1 MAREIEIKVALD
13 DPARLRARLHSLGAA
28 GETPVFEV
36 NSIFDTPDG
45 RLRTARM
52 ALRLREIRSVDRA
65 RVLRTV
71 LTLKRPVDETEYR
84 AGGVA
89 PAGKTGSAKIRE
101 EIETDVAGAPAM
113 ASILAALGYRPAVIY
128 EKRRETF
135 RCAACE
141 IVIDEL
147 PCLGWFAEIEGP
159 TQAAVESAAADL
171 GLDAAP
177 PIDDTYIAL
186 AVRAGAAVEDR
197 RELRF
202 P

>member
-13 DPARLRARLHSLGAA
+13 DPARLRARLQALGAA

-36 NSIFDTPDG
+36 NWIFDTADE
-45 RLRTARM
+45 RLRAARM
-52 ALRLREIRSVDRA
+52 ALRLREIRSADRS

-71 LTLKRPVDETEYR
+71 LTLKRPVDETENR

-89 PAGKTGSAKIRE
+89 AAERTGSAKIRE
-101 EIETDVAGAPAM
+101 EIETDVADTAAM
-113 ASILAALGYRPAVIY
+113 ASILATLGYHPAVIY
-128 EKRRETF
+128 EKRREAF
-135 RCAACE
+135 RRAACE

-147 PCLGWFAEIEGP
+147 PRLGWFAEIEGP
-159 TQAAVESAAADL
+159 TRAAVESAAAEL
-171 GLDAAP
+171 GLDTAP
-177 PIDDTYIAL
+177 HIDETYIAL